1 MIGIFTFCPLFWHF
15 NKIFSTPYEHNF
27 WAFFLFPLSSIAD
40 LAVTLLF
47 STDDKEEVSAMINF
61 HIILSI
67 SINILIDYEKEA
79 TDMFYNFLT
88 YIFLKKFHKLERVLQ
103 NNKI

>member
-1 MIGIFTFCPLFWHF
+1 M
-15 NKIFSTPYEHNF
+15 E
-27 WAFFLFPLSSIAD
+27 FLHSVHYSDISIKFFPLLTNIIFELFSYFRYPRLQIWH
-40 LAVTLLF
+40 LTLLF

-79 TDMFYNFLT
+79 TDMFHNFLT